1 MRYTGLH
8 NPRNRQVAV
17 WLAVALSGVVFLVAP
32 AHCAENSTGTGAYS
46 VRFEGAVEESLREVF
61 RRESDTVSN
70 QDRPPASINHLE
82 RRANRDLD
90 RFRQILE
97 AEGYYAATIQSNVM
111 EDETPPAVVFT
122 IDPGPRYAFDTIRI
136 ESTRDVAFVWPKP
149 DSLQVTSGEPAV
161 SRIVVEAEGPI
172 LARARNNG
180 YPFPKIADRTVVVD
194 HDNRTLDVTY
204 IVEPGPS
211 AVFGATQIEGLDA
224 VKEDTV
230 RRAIE
235 WREGQPYDARVVNE
249 TQERLYDQNLYSLV
263 RITTAD
269 AVTDDGLIHM
279 RIKVAESKHRTI
291 TLGAGFDTDAGPNA
305 RASWEHRNIRQLGH
319 QLTLKALLSG
329 DRQEF
334 ETRYLVPGWKREDQT
349 LRWEL
354 KLGQES
360 VDAYDS
366 THFTTGVTVERKLGP
381 RWTAGAGVAFKY
393 SMQEQKQLDETYH
406 LLSFP
411 VYGILDNRDDPMNPK
426 RGIRL
431 DLRAELF
438 IEVTDPA
445 LSFLRGTVEWRGY
458 HALDEEGYWVIAA
471 RIKLGAML
479 GADVDDIPPDERF
492 YAGGGGSIRGF
503 AYKTVSPLKGDDPI
517 GGASLVELSVEL
529 RRRITEQIGV
539 AVFVDGGN
547 AYSSAFP
554 DFAEEMRWGVG
565 AGIRYFTPLGPLRID
580 VAVPVN
586 ARSELDDSFGVYV
599 SFGQAF

>member
-1 MRYTGLH
+1 M
-8 NPRNRQVAV
+8 
-17 WLAVALSGVVFLVAP
+17 
-32 AHCAENSTGTGAYS
+32 
-46 VRFEGAVEESLREVF
+46 RFEGPVGDALGEVLRG
-61 RRESDTVSN
+61 ESDTVSY
-70 QDRPPASINHLE
+70 QDRPPASISHLE

-97 AEGYYAATIQSNVM
+97 AEGYYAATIQSNVV
-111 EDETPPAVVFT
+111 EEETLPAVVFT
-122 IDPGPRYAFDTIRI
+122 IDPGPRYTFGPVRV
-136 ESTRDVAFVWPKP
+136 ESTREVDFTWPKP
-149 DSLQVTSGEPAV
+149 DTLQMHGGEPAI
-161 SRIVVEAEGPI
+161 SRVVVDAQGPI
-172 LARARNNG
+172 LSRARNNG
-180 YPFPKIADRTVVVD
+180 YPFPQITDREIVVD
-194 HDNRTLDVTY
+194 HDKRTLSVTY
-204 IVEPGPS
+204 TVETGPR
-211 AVFGATQIEGLDA
+211 AVFGPTQIEGLDA
-224 VKEDTV
+224 VKEETV

-235 WREGQPYDARVVNE
+235 WRQGQPYDARVVNE

-263 RITTAD
+263 RITTAE
-269 AVTDDGLIHM
+269 AVTDEGLIPM

-319 QLTLKALLSG
+319 QLTLKGLLSG

-334 ETRYLVPGWKREDQT
+334 EARYLVPGWQREDQT
-349 LRWEL
+349 LRWDL
-354 KLGQES
+354 TLGQES
-360 VDAYDS
+360 VEAYDS
-366 THFTTGVTVERKLGP
+366 THFGTGVTVERVLGP
-381 RWTAGAGVAFKY
+381 RWTAGAGIAFKY
-393 SMQEQKQLDETYH
+393 SMQEQKRLDETYH

-411 VYGILDNRDDPMNPK
+411 VYGIMDDRDDPVNPK
-426 RGIRL
+426 EGMRL
-431 DLRAELF
+431 DLRAEPF

-445 LSFLRGTVEWRGY
+445 LSFFRGTVEWRGY

-479 GADVDDIPPDERF
+479 GADLDDIPPDERF

-586 ARSELDDSFGVYV
+586 ARSELDHSFGVYV

>member
-8 NPRNRQVAV
+8 NPRNRLVAV
-17 WLAVALSGVVFLVAP
+17 WLAVALSGVVFFVPEAALAQNP
-32 AHCAENSTGTGAYS
+32 TGTGAYS
-46 VRFEGAVEESLREVF
+46 VRFEGAVDESLREVL

-70 QDRPPASINHLE
+70 QDRPPASISHLE
-82 RRANRDLD
+82 RRANRDLE
-90 RFRQILE
+90 RFQQILK
-97 AEGYYAATIQSNVM
+97 AEGYYAATVQLGVVES
-111 EDETPPAVVFT
+111 ETPPAVVFT
-122 IDPGPRYAFDTIRI
+122 IDPGPRYTFGSISI
-136 ESTRDVAFVWPKP
+136 ESTRDVVFVWPKP
-149 DSLQVTSGEPAV
+149 ESLQVTGGEPAV
-161 SRIVVEAEGPI
+161 SRTIVDAEGPI

-180 YPFPKIADRTVVVD
+180 YPFPRIADRKIIVD
-194 HDNRTLDVTY
+194 HGNRTLDVTY

-211 AVFGATQIEGLDA
+211 AVFGTTQIEGLDA
-224 VKEDTV
+224 VKEETV

-249 TQERLYDQNLYSLV
+249 TQERLYDQNLFSLV

-269 AVTDDGLIHM
+269 GVTDEGLIPMH
-279 RIKVAESKHRTI
+279 IKVAESKHRTI

-319 QLTLKALLSG
+319 QLTLKGDLSR

-334 ETRYLVPGWKREDQT
+334 SARYLVPGWKREDQN

-360 VDAYDS
+360 VEAYDS
-366 THFTTGVTVERKLGP
+366 TRFETGVTVERKLGP

-393 SMQEQKQLDETYH
+393 SMQEQRRLDETYH

-411 VYGILDNRDDPMNPK
+411 VYGVMDDRDDSMNPTEGK
-426 RGIRL
+426 RL
-431 DLRAELF
+431 DLRAEPF

-471 RIKLGAML
+471 RVKLGAML
-479 GADVDDIPPDERF
+479 GTDVDNIPPDERF

-503 AYKTVSPLKGDDPI
+503 AYKTVSPLKGGDPT
-517 GGASLVELSVEL
+517 GGASLVEVSVEL

-554 DFAEEMRWGVG
+554 DFAEELRWGVG
-565 AGIRYFTPLGPLRID
+565 AGIRYFTPLGPLRVD